1 MSKKVIELEILE
13 DYEDS
18 GVSAI
23 SLVDVPAIERTWMAF
38 REQQFVEPG
47 STESK
52 DEFLNRCIGFVVGEG
67 KDVDQAA
74 AICYSKWDEA
84 FDMEPNP
91 CWEGYEPYG
100 LKDDGVPNCIP
111 IENAKLSKEEFDEK
125 LFRCL
130 LLLS

>member
-74 AICYSKWDEA
+74 AICYSKLES

-91 CWEGYEPYG
+91 CWEGYEQYG
-100 LKDDGVPNCIP
+100 TKIVDGREVPNCIP
-111 IENAKLSKEEFDEK
+111 IQE
-125 LFRCL
+125 
-130 LLLS
+130 